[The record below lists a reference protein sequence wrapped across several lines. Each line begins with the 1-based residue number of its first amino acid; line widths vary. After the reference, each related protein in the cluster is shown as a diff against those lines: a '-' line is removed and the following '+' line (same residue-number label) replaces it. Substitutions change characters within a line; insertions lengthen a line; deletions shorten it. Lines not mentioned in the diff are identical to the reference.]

1 VEDSLNLDTMLAQY
15 VREFEESEDATREAR
30 TKAERDR
37 DYYDEKQ
44 WTADE
49 IATLDARGQPAITF
63 NRIKRK
69 VNSMTGLEKQTRKDP
84 KAFPR
89 NPDDEQAAS
98 AATDA
103 CAMCA
108 RTSRWD
114 DKRSQAAKELAI
126 EGTCAIM
133 VGVKQTKDGID
144 PDIRRIPWDRF
155 YYDSHSSEFD
165 FADAAYMGIVIW
177 MDLDKAVAKYPDAKD
192 ILQATWAQRCEVGH
206 L

>member
-108 RTSRWD
+108 RRAAGTTSARRPQRNW
-114 DKRSQAAKELAI
+114 RSRALA
-126 EGTCAIM
+126 
-133 VGVKQTKDGID
+133 
-144 PDIRRIPWDRF
+144 R
-155 YYDSHSSEFD
+155 S
-165 FADAAYMGIVIW
+165 
-177 MDLDKAVAKYPDAKD
+177 
-192 ILQATWAQRCEVGH
+192 
-206 L
+206 